1 MNKSENSI
9 NYFISKN
16 SNKRK
21 GKILFFLDFISLVF
35 VVLPCCVVIL
45 FEIILSFFLKDLS
58 ILGNGIDLL
67 IIPYIFLNIM
77 SIKYFYFK
85 QLSSKLYYKINY
97 IVLSLCSIINLL
109 LFFVTSSMIYSF
121 FYDEENFYSVDVNSL
136 FYNIIFF
143 TIGVLIVF
151 LIIST
156 FASNFDIKF
165 ELFFILILSI
175 FLLIKLISL
184 FTFEKWQIVTIIY
197 TMAILILSNENIN
210 LFTNEKIDLD
220 KYKGKINE
228 ILSMYKLIIGIVP
241 ISLYSAIYLEKKYKI
256 DIFSN
261 NEVFK
266 MFQNKDEIDIYII
279 SLCIYILMFIFVNF
293 ILYLLRRYIKKNI
306 IEENTSRNKF
316 MKEIGFINKTI
327 RSKLNISTNADK
339 VFISDGL
346 IKHLEKRNKQNIFK
360 YLNEIEN
367 IINNPDYIGINP
379 REKETS
385 LEYVKILSDNV
396 LVGIKLDMKNDYFYV
411 ATIHEISNLK
421 LNQRIKNGRLLIFDN
436 D

>member
-45 FEIILSFFLKDLS
+45 FEIILSFFLMDLS

-67 IIPYIFLNIM
+67 IIPYIYLNIM

-121 FYDEENFYSVDVNSL
+121 FYDGENFYSVDVNSL

-241 ISLYSAIYLEKKYKI
+241 ISLYSAIYIEKKYKI
-256 DIFSN
+256 DTFSN

-279 SLCIYILMFIFVNF
+279 SLCIYILMFMFVNL

-316 MKEIGFINKTI
+316 MKEIGFIKETI
-327 RSKLNISTNADK
+327 KSKLNISTNTDK
-339 VFISDGL
+339 IFISNGL
-346 IKHLEKRNKQNIFK
+346 IKHLEKRNHQNMFK

-396 LVGIKLDMKNDYFYV
+396 LVEIKLDMKNDYFYV
-411 ATIHEISNLK
+411 ATIHEISNSK
-421 LNQRIKNGRLLIFDN
+421 LNQRIKKSRLLMFDN

>member
-35 VVLPCCVVIL
+35 VVLPCYVVIL

-421 LNQRIKNGRLLIFDN
+421 LNQRIKNVRLLIFDN